1 MTFLFKKNAKAEIGT
16 EDPWYALT
24 DCDYLKPESVL
35 IDQAQIAQLNGG
47 IKLVRQFIQQR
58 YDEEVIE
65 EA

>member
-1 MTFLFKKNAKAEIGT
+1 MTFLFKENAKAEIGI

-24 DCDYLKPESVL
+24 DGDYLKPESVL

-47 IKLVRQFIQQR
+47 IKLVPQFIQQR